1 MNSRSRII
9 LLCIIALSLISCA
22 GARPRVSFESAR
34 VPVSM
39 SGIVLGQD
47 GQPLAAKDQLPV
59 GRFSVQKKGWAM
71 AYSHLPL
78 NSMDFSEELNQQ
90 VSAIQGEAVVNLEV
104 SINRSSCL
112 TVGLLQYTELLPF
125 FVGCVDVGLT
135 GDIIRTREGTARAEV
150 PEKERVLSPRN
161 EYGGRTVE
169 KTYAKG
175 EKGGSELKKQVT
187 YFDGSGK
194 RICAEAFFT
203 DTFSNEKGIEKSMSY
218 FDADGKRTKAEYFHT
233 GTFTREK
240 GLDKSISY
248 FDAGGKTARREL
260 YKNGKLIKTLE

>member
-22 GARPRVSFESAR
+22 GARPRVSFDSAR

-47 GQPLAAKDQLPV
+47 GQPLAPKDQLPV
-59 GRFSVQKKGWAM
+59 GRFAVQKKGWAM

-90 VSAIQGEAVVNLEV
+90 VAAIQGEAVVNLEV

-135 GDIIRTREGTARAEV
+135 GDIIRTRERAAQVET
-150 PEKERVLSPRN
+150 PEKERVLSTRN
-161 EYGGRTVE
+161 EFGGRTVE
-169 KTYAKG
+169 KTYATG
-175 EKGGSELKKQVT
+175 EKGSNELKKQVT

-194 RICAEAFFT
+194 RTSAEAFFT
-203 DTFSNEKGIEKSMSY
+203 DTFANEKGIEKSMSY

-233 GTFTREK
+233 VTFTREK

>member
-22 GARPRVSFESAR
+22 GARPRVSFDSAK

-47 GQPLAAKDQLPV
+47 GQPLSPKDQLPV
-59 GRFSVQKKGWAM
+59 GRFAVQKKGWAM
-71 AYSHLPL
+71 AYSYLPL
-78 NSMDFSEELNQQ
+78 NSMDFSEELNRQ
-90 VSAIQGEAVVNLEV
+90 VGAIQGEAVVNLEV

-112 TVGLLQYTELLPF
+112 TVGMLQLTEILPI
-125 FVGCVDVGLT
+125 FVGCVDVSLG
-135 GDIIRTREGTARAEV
+135 GDIIRTREEAARAEAT
-150 PEKERVLSPRN
+150 EKERVLSTRN

-175 EKGGSELKKQVT
+175 EKGSNELKKQVT
-187 YFDGSGK
+187 YFDVSGK
-194 RICAEAFFT
+194 RTIAEAFFT
-203 DTFSNEKGIEKSMSY
+203 DTFANEKGIGKSISY
-218 FDADGKRTKAEYFHT
+218 FDNNGKRTKAEYFHT
-233 GTFTREK
+233 DTFANEK

-248 FDAGGKTARREL
+248 FEPSGKTTKREL
-260 YKNGKLIKTLE
+260 YKNGKLIKTLD

>member
-1 MNSRSRII
+1 MNSWSRMI

-22 GARPRVSFESAR
+22 GARPRVSFDSAK
-34 VPVSM
+34 VPISM
-39 SGIVLGQD
+39 SGVVLGQD
-47 GQPLAAKDQLPV
+47 GQPLGSTDQLPV
-59 GRFSVQKKGWAM
+59 GRFAAQKKGWAL

-78 NSMDFSEELNQQ
+78 NSMDFSEELNRQ
-90 VSAIQGEAVVNLEV
+90 VEAIKGEAVVNLEV

-112 TVGLLQYTELLPF
+112 AVGMLQLTEILPI

-135 GDIIRTREGTARAEV
+135 GDIIRTREGVARAEA
-150 PEKERVLSPRN
+150 PEKERVLSARN

-175 EKGGSELKKQVT
+175 EKGSNELKKQVT

-194 RICAEAFFT
+194 RTMAEAFFT
-203 DTFSNEKGIEKSMSY
+203 DTFANEKGTGKSISY
-218 FDADGKRTKAEYFHT
+218 FDANGKRTKAEYFHT
-233 GTFTREK
+233 DTFTREK
-240 GLDKSISY
+240 GLDRSISY
-248 FDAGGKTARREL
+248 FDASGKTTKREL